1 MPVPPPT
8 PNALTTSAFPSPVVS
23 RNSRTPPRGPA
34 TATSRSPFSK
44 TTMWRDGPIDS
55 ATINAQK
62 PGCNVSPALSGAQT
76 GFRTCGADA
85 TSNTARATTRT
96 RDMREY
102 PLDGSCE
109 NIQLCRSPTS
119 RSPSP
124 EWRGGQGVRTQGVRL
139 PSLNTLLLFVQ
150 AATSPT
156 QQSQLPAF
164 KQEVVRDVASR
175 AQFTQQMVDQ
185 IFSYAELGFQET
197 ETSRYLVDLLRKN
210 GFMVRE
216 GIAGIPTAWV
226 ATWGSGKPVISLGSD
241 LDDIPQASQK
251 PGVACHAPLIE
262 GAPGH
267 GEGHNSGQAVNIT
280 AALAVK
286 KIMEREHL
294 PGTLQIWPGVA
305 EELVG
310 AKAYFVR
317 EGVFRDVDVVLFS
330 HVDDNLVTSW
340 GDIAGNGLVS
350 VLFSFQGRSAHAAG
364 APWRGRSAL
373 DAVELMDIGWNF
385 RREHLRLQQRS
396 HYVIPN
402 GGDQPNVVPPT
413 ASVWY
418 YLRELDYPHIQEMYA
433 LADTMA
439 LAAAMMTSA
448 TLLPPRILG
457 SAWPGHF
464 NRVVAEAMYENIKQV
479 GLPEWSA
486 ADQRL
491 AKALQRELG
500 VPDSG
505 LAVKLD
511 TLRPALKPN
520 ERTGGGSDDIGDVSW
535 NVPTVTLRFPSNIP
549 GLPGH
554 NWANAISMATPIA
567 HKGATAGAKVMA
579 MTVLDLLMRPEL
591 VTQAWDYFRNVQT
604 KDIKYQPLIRPQDRP
619 AIELNRDVMARFRP
633 QMRRF
638 YYDPTKYRT
647 YLEQLGITYPTER
660 AADGSCAGGATP

>member
-1 MPVPPPT
+1 MLIV
-8 PNALTTSAFPSPVVS
+8 L
-23 RNSRTPPRGPA
+23 
-34 TATSRSPFSK
+34 
-44 TTMWRDGPIDS
+44 
-55 ATINAQK
+55 
-62 PGCNVSPALSGAQT
+62 
-76 GFRTCGADA
+76 
-85 TSNTARATTRT
+85 
-96 RDMREY
+96 
-102 PLDGSCE
+102 
-109 NIQLCRSPTS
+109 
-119 RSPSP
+119 
-124 EWRGGQGVRTQGVRL
+124 
-139 PSLNTLLLFVQ
+139 Q
-150 AATSPT
+150 AATS
-156 QQSQLPAF
+156 QSPRLVAL

-175 AQFTQQMVDQ
+175 AQATQQMVDQ
-185 IFSYAELGFQET
+185 IFSFAELGFQEA

-210 GFMVRE
+210 GFSVRE
-216 GIAGIPTAWV
+216 GVAGIPTAWV

-241 LDDIPQASQK
+241 IDDIPQASQK

-267 GEGHNSGQAVNIT
+267 GEGHNSGQAVNII

-310 AKAYFVR
+310 TKAYFVR
-317 EGVFRDVDVVLFS
+317 EGVFKDVDIVLFS
-330 HVDDNLVTSW
+330 HVDDNLATSW
-340 GDIAGNGLVS
+340 GDAAGNGLVS

-418 YLRELDYPHIQEMYA
+418 YLRA

-439 LAAAMMTSA
+439 RAAAMMTST
-448 TLLPPRILG
+448 TLLPERILG

-464 NRVVAEAMYENIKQV
+464 NKVIAQDMYENIKQV
-479 GLPEWSA
+479 GLPEWSD

-505 LAVKLD
+505 LALKLD

-579 MTVLDLLMRPEL
+579 MTVLDLLLRPEL

-604 KDIKYQPLIRPQDRP
+604 KDVHYQPLIRPQDRP
-619 AIELNRDVMARFRP
+619 AIELNQDIMARYRP
-633 QMRRF
+633 AMRRF

-647 YLEQLGITYPTER
+647 YLDQLGIAYPTVR